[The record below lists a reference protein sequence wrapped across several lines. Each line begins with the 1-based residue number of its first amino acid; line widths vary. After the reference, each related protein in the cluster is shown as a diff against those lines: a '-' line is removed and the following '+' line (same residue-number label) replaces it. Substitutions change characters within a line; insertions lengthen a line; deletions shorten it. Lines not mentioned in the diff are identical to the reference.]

1 MYFDRPDPRRRSSC
15 LTNYSQLFLEIK
27 LFFFSPS
34 MDIEQLVPE
43 IACFEVEFDV
53 TYIKNLVYAIQ

>member
-1 MYFDRPDPRRRSSC
+1 MYFNRPRDPYRRSSC

-34 MDIEQLVPE
+34 IDIERLVPE

-53 TYIKNLVYAIQ
+53 T